1 MKSRGVAERFFMS
14 SIRETE
20 YKITN
25 DKRKIIHCKLKMF
38 LKKKI
43 MEIKK
48 INNGIISIPAPFGI
62 NVL

>member
-38 LKKKI
+38 LKKK
-43 MEIKK
+43 
-48 INNGIISIPAPFGI
+48 
-62 NVL
+62 LWR